1 MVLYTREYPDKESV
15 IITVKMIPEIS
26 LLRGTNN
33 INHSLRMILHR
44 EIFML
49 ITLKRP
55 RRYGED
61 RWMALWL
68 ATTAG
73 LLNSTALVAFG
84 LFPAHM
90 TGNTSWLS
98 SEVSGS
104 DIRDIIFFGS
114 VLVSFFF
121 GSTVTRITAIWGKLR
136 KYRTVFCQILLMEGL
151 LLTGISLYEIF
162 EHSLSS
168 NRTVILILCFLM
180 GMHNSVSTQLSNG
193 RVRTTHITGTLT
205 DTGIAFATL
214 FTAML
219 RRDDSGDN
227 EIHRNQL
234 VTQLIIIFSF
244 LSGGIAGVILFQLFG
259 FKSVTGMGL
268 MLISIAVSS
277 IISVKTRIS
286 NRR

>member
-1 MVLYTREYPDKESV
+1 
-15 IITVKMIPEIS
+15 
-26 LLRGTNN
+26 
-33 INHSLRMILHR
+33 
-44 EIFML
+44 ML

-55 RRYGED
+55 RRHGED

-98 SEVSGS
+98 SEVSGT
-104 DIRDIIFFGS
+104 DTRDIFFFGS
-114 VLVSFFF
+114 VLISFLS
-121 GSTVTRITAIWGKLR
+121 GSVVTRITAIWGRIR

-151 LLTGISLYEIF
+151 LLTSISLYEIF

-180 GMHNSVSTQLSNG
+180 GIHNSVSTQLSNG
-193 RVRTTHITGTLT
+193 RVRTTHLTGTLT
-205 DTGIAFATL
+205 DTGITFATL
-214 FTAML
+214 FAAML
-219 RRDDSGDN
+219 RRDCSGDN
-227 EIHRNQL
+227 LILRNQL

-244 LSGGIAGVILFQLFG
+244 LSGGIAGIILFKWSG
-259 FKSVTGMGL
+259 FKSVACVGLILTGV
-268 MLISIAVSS
+268 AASS
-277 IISVKTRIS
+277 IILVKTRIS
-286 NRR
+286 SRR